1 MKKRIALFSYM
12 VLDSLVIF
20 NIYCCMEKEVFE
32 RILSE
37 FNEVNERVVKLRDFI
52 LNKDKF
58 EKIDNLN
65 RDLLIA
71 QLKAMESY
79 LSVLSIRI
87 GLNSPKDNTVSEEDQ
102 NPKE

>member
-1 MKKRIALFSYM
+1 
-12 VLDSLVIF
+12 
-20 NIYCCMEKEVFE
+20 MEKEVFE
-32 RILSE
+32 RMLTEFSE
-37 FNEVNERVVKLRDFI
+37 TNTRTNNLRDFI

-71 QLKAMESY
+71 QLKAMEAY

-87 GLNSPKDNTVSEEDQ
+87 GLNSSKDSTVSEEDQ

>member
-1 MKKRIALFSYM
+1 MQ
-12 VLDSLVIF
+12 
-20 NIYCCMEKEVFE
+20 KEVFE
-32 RILSE
+32 RMLSE
-37 FNEVNERVVKLRDFI
+37 FNEVNERTVKLREFI
-52 LNKDKF
+52 LNKEKF

-87 GLNSPKDNTVSEEDQ
+87 GLNAPKDETVSEENQ
-102 NPKE
+102 NSKE

>member
-1 MKKRIALFSYM
+1 MQ
-12 VLDSLVIF
+12 
-20 NIYCCMEKEVFE
+20 KEVFE
-32 RILSE
+32 RMLSE
-37 FNEVNERVVKLRDFI
+37 FNEVNERTVKLREFI
-52 LNKDKF
+52 LNKEKF

-87 GLNSPKDNTVSEEDQ
+87 GLNASKDETVSEEDQ
-102 NPKE
+102 NSKEWIRK